1 MFRSLSILCIGLAT
15 AGVAWGG
22 EVTGISQEE
31 LLEAG
36 AGELLVVDVR
46 TAQEFA
52 AGHVPG
58 AIHIPHDEL
67 ADRFA
72 ELGESRERPVVLYC
86 ESGRRA
92 GWACSVCCLARG
104 YRRGAA
110 FNSSV
115 EEGSPVGRSR
125 RRRESHLARESSRDC
140 PRLCWARHPAVRS

>member
-1 MFRSLSILCIGLAT
+1 MFRLLPILCLGLAT
-15 AGVAWGG
+15 AGVACSG
-22 EVTGISQEE
+22 EMTDISQEE

-52 AGHVPG
+52 ASHVPG

-67 ADRFA
+67 ADRLA

-92 GWACSVCCLARG
+92 GWAVTTLSDAGFRDVRHLEGDMSGWR
-104 YRRGAA
+104 AA
-110 FNSSV
+110 GLPV
-115 EEGSPVGRSR
+115 E
-125 RRRESHLARESSRDC
+125 
-140 PRLCWARHPAVRS
+140 